1 MKLTNTSNGPSEQQT
16 ATTKTTNEERK
27 GKGKTTTTTTKKKK
41 KKQNPNPK
49 NCVLDKSKQISKK
62 ISSSKL
68 TLLDNYV

>member
-1 MKLTNTSNGPSEQQT
+1 MKHTNTSNGPSEQQT
-16 ATTKTTNEERK
+16 ATTKTTNEE

>member
-16 ATTKTTNEERK
+16 ATTKTTNGE
-27 GKGKTTTTTTKKKK
+27 GKKTTTTTTKKKKK

-68 TLLDNYV
+68 TI

>member
-16 ATTKTTNEERK
+16 ATTKTTNGE
-27 GKGKTTTTTTKKKK
+27 GKTTTTTTTKKK

>member
-16 ATTKTTNEERK
+16 ATTKTTNEE
-27 GKGKTTTTTTKKKK
+27 GKGKTTTTTKKK

>member
-16 ATTKTTNEERK
+16 TTTKTTNGE
-27 GKGKTTTTTTKKKK
+27 GKKTTTTTTTTKKKK

>member
-16 ATTKTTNEERK
+16 ATTKTTNGE
-27 GKGKTTTTTTKKKK
+27 GKKTTTTTTKKKKK

-62 ISSSKL
+62 ISTSKL